1 MLVEEIMNTSVPTLT
16 PSHTIN
22 DAITLLKVKKIR
34 HLPII
39 NKDREVVG
47 VVTDRD
53 LKEAT
58 PSTLQ
63 SVLHNDIYER
73 PLEEIMTK
81 NPITGHPLDFVEE
94 TASIFYDN
102 RIGCLP
108 IVSKGKAGSPV
119 VDVKLENLGS
129 TTWTKSPQNY
139 TKEQELGIISARDAL
154 KTSQNLST
162 IRLYDLIM
170 DRKPTDFLYKM
181 GFEHIEEN
189 EYANHALSIGGMT
202 NGATVEENT
211 NAFGTFANNGQFIDA
226 YMIEKI
232 EDVDGNII
240 YQHKTEPVQVFSPA
254 TSYIITDMLRDV
266 LSDGTST
273 APLLYEPVVSGVL
286 PSKISTAIPIAS
298 FTNVRTSLKTV
309 IDCFS
314 SIMY

>member
-108 IVSKGKAGSPV
+108 IVSKGKLVGMITES
-119 VDVKLENLGS
+119 
-129 TTWTKSPQNY
+129 
-139 TKEQELGIISARDAL
+139 
-154 KTSQNLST
+154 
-162 IRLYDLIM
+162 DL
-170 DRKPTDFLYKM
+170 LYKFIELTGVHQPGSQIEVRVPNRPGVLFEVSKIFYEQKLNVLSVLVYPDKVHNDHKILVLRVKTM
-181 GFEHIEEN
+181 NPLKLIEAIKAEGFEVLWP
-189 EYANHALSIGGMT
+189 NHPGM
-202 NGATVEENT
+202 
-211 NAFGTFANNGQFIDA
+211 
-226 YMIEKI
+226 
-232 EDVDGNII
+232 
-240 YQHKTEPVQVFSPA
+240 
-254 TSYIITDMLRDV
+254 
-266 LSDGTST
+266 
-273 APLLYEPVVSGVL
+273 
-286 PSKISTAIPIAS
+286 
-298 FTNVRTSLKTV
+298 NV
-309 IDCFS
+309 
-314 SIMY
+314 

>member
-39 NKDREVVG
+39 NNEREVVG

-108 IVSKGKAGSPV
+108 IVSKGKLVGMITES
-119 VDVKLENLGS
+119 
-129 TTWTKSPQNY
+129 
-139 TKEQELGIISARDAL
+139 
-154 KTSQNLST
+154 
-162 IRLYDLIM
+162 DL
-170 DRKPTDFLYKM
+170 LYKFIELTGVHQPGSQIEVRVPNRTGVLFEVSKIFYEQKLNVLSVLVYPDKVQNDHKILVLRVKTM
-181 GFEHIEEN
+181 NPLKLIEAIKAEGFEVLWP
-189 EYANHALSIGGMT
+189 NHPGM
-202 NGATVEENT
+202 
-211 NAFGTFANNGQFIDA
+211 
-226 YMIEKI
+226 
-232 EDVDGNII
+232 
-240 YQHKTEPVQVFSPA
+240 
-254 TSYIITDMLRDV
+254 
-266 LSDGTST
+266 
-273 APLLYEPVVSGVL
+273 
-286 PSKISTAIPIAS
+286 
-298 FTNVRTSLKTV
+298 NV
-309 IDCFS
+309 
-314 SIMY
+314 

>member
-22 DAITLLKVKKIR
+22 DAITLLKEKKIR

-108 IVSKGKAGSPV
+108 IVSKGKLVGMITES
-119 VDVKLENLGS
+119 
-129 TTWTKSPQNY
+129 
-139 TKEQELGIISARDAL
+139 
-154 KTSQNLST
+154 
-162 IRLYDLIM
+162 DL
-170 DRKPTDFLYKM
+170 LYKFIELTGVHQPGSQIEVRVPNRPGVLFEVSKIFYEQKLNVLSVLVYPDKVQNDYKILVLRVKTM
-181 GFEHIEEN
+181 NPLKLIEAIKAEGFEVLWP
-189 EYANHALSIGGMT
+189 NHPGM
-202 NGATVEENT
+202 
-211 NAFGTFANNGQFIDA
+211 
-226 YMIEKI
+226 
-232 EDVDGNII
+232 
-240 YQHKTEPVQVFSPA
+240 
-254 TSYIITDMLRDV
+254 
-266 LSDGTST
+266 
-273 APLLYEPVVSGVL
+273 
-286 PSKISTAIPIAS
+286 
-298 FTNVRTSLKTV
+298 NV
-309 IDCFS
+309 
-314 SIMY
+314 

>member
-108 IVSKGKAGSPV
+108 IVSKGKLVGMITESDLLYKFIELTGVHQPGSQIEVRVPEV
-119 VDVKLENLGS
+119 VI
-129 TTWTKSPQNY
+129 
-139 TKEQELGIISARDAL
+139 IIS
-154 KTSQNLST
+154 
-162 IRLYDLIM
+162 
-170 DRKPTDFLYKM
+170 
-181 GFEHIEEN
+181 
-189 EYANHALSIGGMT
+189 
-202 NGATVEENT
+202 
-211 NAFGTFANNGQFIDA
+211 NN
-226 YMIEKI
+226 
-232 EDVDGNII
+232 
-240 YQHKTEPVQVFSPA
+240 
-254 TSYIITDMLRDV
+254 
-266 LSDGTST
+266 
-273 APLLYEPVVSGVL
+273 
-286 PSKISTAIPIAS
+286 
-298 FTNVRTSLKTV
+298 
-309 IDCFS
+309 
-314 SIMY
+314 